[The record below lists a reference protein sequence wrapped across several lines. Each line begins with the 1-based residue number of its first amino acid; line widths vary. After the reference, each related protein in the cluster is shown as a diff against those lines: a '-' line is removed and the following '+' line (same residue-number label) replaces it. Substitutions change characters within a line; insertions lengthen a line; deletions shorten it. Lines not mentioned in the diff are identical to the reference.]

1 MDWQI
6 KTISR
11 KSSRTGNP
19 FEPGDV
25 AVSLIFKDSAAKE
38 IGRADLHESELGE
51 FELPGELLGRWRR
64 VIRDPNEEAVNA
76 SETLASAEDFFFSLY
91 EGDDPESKTEERE
104 MLKHLLG
111 LMLER
116 KRVLRAVGPRQTEGA
131 QTYLHVKSKQ
141 EVSVPVLDMSHQLML
156 QVQDTIG
163 ELIL

>member
-1 MDWQI
+1 MEWQI

-11 KSSRTGNP
+11 KSSRTGKA

-25 AVSLIFKDSAAKE
+25 AVSLIFMNSAEKE
-38 IGRADLHESELGE
+38 IARADLHESELSE

-76 SETLASAEDFFFSLY
+76 SETLASAEDFFFSLF
-91 EGDDPESKTEERE
+91 EGDENTQTKERE
-104 MLKHLLG
+104 TLKHLLG

-116 KRVLRAVGPRQTEGA
+116 KRVLRAIGPRQTQGA
-131 QTYLHVKSKQ
+131 QNYLHVKSKQ
-141 EVSVPVLDMSHQLML
+141 EIRVPIVEMSHQLML
-156 QVQDTIG
+156 QIQDTIG

>member
-6 KTISR
+6 KTISQ
-11 KSSRTGNP
+11 KSSLTGNP

-25 AVSLIFKDSAAKE
+25 AVSLIYKDAKAKE
-38 IGRADLHESELGE
+38 IGRADVHESELGE
-51 FELPGELLGRWRR
+51 FALEGELLGRWRR
-64 VIRDPNEEAVNA
+64 VIRGPDEEAANA

-91 EGDDPESKTEERE
+91 EGEEESKTEERE

-116 KRVLRAVGPRQTEGA
+116 KRVLRAVGPRQTKGE
-131 QTYLHVKSKQ
+131 QTYLHVKTKQ
-141 EVSVPVLDMSHQLML
+141 EVGVPILDMSHELML